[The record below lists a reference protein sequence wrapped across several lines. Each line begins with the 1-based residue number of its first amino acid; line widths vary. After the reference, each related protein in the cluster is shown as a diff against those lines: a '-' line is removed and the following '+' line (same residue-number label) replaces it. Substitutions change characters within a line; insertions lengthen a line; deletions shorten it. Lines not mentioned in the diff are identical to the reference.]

1 MKKILLTLALL
12 LGIGATQSAQAIG
25 FDWGITGGLNMTK
38 LKLSDEYKGILDGK
52 NQAGWFAGL
61 KANVGLIAGFGLD
74 GAVVYN
80 QRKFYLEGAE
90 IGNYNLVSSYKTY
103 RTIEIPINLKYSIG
117 LGSMAAVYVSTGPQ
131 FGFNVGSRNWNI
143 FSENYTGGD
152 GLFRTSNMS
161 TTWNVGAGVKVLSH
175 LDVGVSYNMGLGKV
189 GETAL
194 SNITGEQIETKDDY
208 KANTFQV
215 QMTYYF

>member
-1 MKKILLTLALL
+1 MRKILLTLALL

-25 FDWGITGGLNMTK
+25 FDWGITGGLNLTK
-38 LKLSDEYKGILDGK
+38 LKLDDNVGYNFSSK
-52 NQAGWFAGL
+52 NQAGWFVGV
-61 KANVGLIAGFGLD
+61 KGNVGLIAGLGLD
-74 GAVVYN
+74 GALLYN
-80 QRKFYLEGAE
+80 QRKFDFDNVE
-90 IGNYNLVSSYKTY
+90 IGNVEVNTHAKTY

-131 FGFNVGSRNWNI
+131 FGFNIGSRNWNI
-143 FSENYTGGD
+143 FSENYTGND

-161 TTWNVGAGVKVLSH
+161 TTWNVGAGLKLLSH
-175 LDVGVSYNMGLGKV
+175 LDIGVGYNMALGKA
-189 GETAL
+189 GETVL
-194 SNITGEQIETKDDY
+194 SNITGNDYETKDDY